1 MSGWIWQA
9 EVPVKGT
16 GAPILVSILKQCEAA
31 VRQEFHRTAGGCP
44 MCLRLFTLQEML
56 LTCLFS
62 CLIYPFSQPLR
73 RKENHTTVGYARVSS
88 TDQDLS
94 VQLEKLA
101 GCNKVFKEKRSG
113 VDTGRP
119 ELKRCLEY
127 LREGDTLLVTK
138 IDRLAR
144 STSDLYR
151 IITELADKGVAFRVV
166 DDPTI
171 DTTNR
176 TGKLVMGILALIAEF
191 ENDIRRERQ
200 MDGIAKAKER
210 GVQFGRRLELTPEKV
225 AEIKALRQSGRTVP
239 EIIRQTSLS
248 KATVYRALA

>member
-1 MSGWIWQA
+1 MVQA
-9 EVPVKGT
+9 
-16 GAPILVSILKQCEAA
+16 S
-31 VRQEFHRTAGGCP
+31 R
-44 MCLRLFTLQEML
+44 
-56 LTCLFS
+56 
-62 CLIYPFSQPLR
+62 
-73 RKENHTTVGYARVSS
+73 
-88 TDQDLS
+88 
-94 VQLEKLA
+94 
-101 GCNKVFKEKRSG
+101 
-113 VDTGRP
+113 
-119 ELKRCLEY
+119 
-127 LREGDTLLVTK
+127 
-138 IDRLAR
+138 RLAR

-151 IITELADKGVAFRVV
+151 IISELTEKGVAFKVV

-210 GVQFGRRLELTPEKV
+210 GVHFGRKLELTPEKV
-225 AEIKALRQSGRTVP
+225 TEIKALRQSGRTVP